1 MACDVIIDTLIEVNF
16 PRFSIK
22 YTVLHIF
29 YWYKNNKRL
38 ISVGLDYKKYSIAL
52 YLNRV
57 SVK

>member
-1 MACDVIIDTLIEVNF
+1 MACDVIIDTLTEVNF
-16 PRFSIK
+16 PRFSKK
-22 YTVLHIF
+22 YTVLQIF